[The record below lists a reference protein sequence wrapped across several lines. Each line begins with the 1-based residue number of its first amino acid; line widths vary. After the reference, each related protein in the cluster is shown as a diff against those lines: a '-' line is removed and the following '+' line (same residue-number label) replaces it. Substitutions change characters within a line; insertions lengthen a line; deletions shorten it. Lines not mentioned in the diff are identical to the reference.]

1 MTATLR
7 EELYN
12 YCAVMIP
19 YFNEREGL
27 ALTRIDLERCDLH
40 TADSSLYDEMT
51 DCIKDFCEDNG
62 IDYDR
67 EDIDT
72 EQVFSPA
79 DWTC

>member
-19 YFNEREGL
+19 YFNERESL

-40 TADSSLYDEMT
+40 TADCSLYDEMT